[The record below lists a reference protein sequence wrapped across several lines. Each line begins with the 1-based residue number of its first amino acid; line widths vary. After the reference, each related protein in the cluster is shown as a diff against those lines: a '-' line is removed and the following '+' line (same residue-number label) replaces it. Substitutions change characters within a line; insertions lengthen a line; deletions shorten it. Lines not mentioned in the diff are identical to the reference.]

1 MPTCRVPPSKPTAR
15 LPTTTPTTISIS
27 ATEIP
32 VRIEIKLASSA
43 SPIQT
48 AAMNQMLS
56 SIKNSFRLEGV
67 ISSRGFLSP
76 WRQKANSIALAKS
89 TASLAYINQTF
100 TDFRFDSSSFVI
112 RISSFSSHLE
122 AFAQVK
128 LTADGIV
135 DKEVFCAF
143 TLDAAIV
150 NQIGAVHDGE
160 SLTHVVVGNH
170 DCEPRFAQVD
180 NDLLHVVHGNGINAA
195 EWLVEHQELRLCHQR
210 SGYGQASFLPA
221 AQR

>member
-1 MPTCRVPPSKPTAR
+1 
-15 LPTTTPTTISIS
+15 
-27 ATEIP
+27 
-32 VRIEIKLASSA
+32 
-43 SPIQT
+43 
-48 AAMNQMLS
+48 
-56 SIKNSFRLEGV
+56 RLEGV

-76 WRQKANSIALAKS
+76 RRQKANSIALAKS
-89 TASLAYINQTF
+89 TASLAYINQNIH
-100 TDFRFDSSSFVI
+100 RFPLRFSSFII

-122 AFAQVK
+122 SFTQVK

-143 TLDAAIV
+143 ALDAAIV
-150 NQIGAVHDGE
+150 NQIRAVHDGE

-180 NDLLHVVHGNGINAA
+180 DDLLHVVYGNGINAA
-195 EWLVEHQELRLCHQR
+195 EWLVEHQELRLCHER
-210 SGYGQASFLPA
+210 SGDGQASFLPA